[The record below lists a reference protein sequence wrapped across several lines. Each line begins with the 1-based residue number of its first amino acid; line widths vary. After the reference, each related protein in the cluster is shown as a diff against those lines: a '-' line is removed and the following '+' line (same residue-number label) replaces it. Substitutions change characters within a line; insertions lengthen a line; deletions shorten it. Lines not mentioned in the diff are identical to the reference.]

1 LVLAEGHFDPA
12 KLSSMAKELTKKGT
26 LLTVMI
32 TSVDLTQT
40 QKTTTDQRQQN
51 TLFPGN
57 QVVQDVAR

>member
-1 LVLAEGHFDPA
+1 
-12 KLSSMAKELTKKGT
+12 MAKELTKKGT
-26 LLTVMI
+26 LLTGMI